1 VTDPLPLPV
10 APVLTVIH
18 DALLLA
24 VQAQPVGTVT
34 VTVPVPA
41 ADVRVAE
48 AGEIA
53 GAHDIPVCVTVN
65 VDPAIVSVPTRL
77 VVLVLA
83 AMLNVT
89 VPAPDP
95 DAPAPTVIHATLL
108 TAVHWQPVPAVTVL
122 LPEPP
127 AAATDWDDGE
137 MVGVHAPVNANVLDR
152 VLAALP
158 PDPMASTTAS

>member
-1 VTDPLPLPV
+1 MPLPV

-18 DALLLA
+18 VALLVA
-24 VQAQPVGTVT
+24 VQAQPAGTVT

-41 ADVRVAE
+41 AAVTMAE
-48 AGEIA
+48 VDEIA
-53 GAHDIPVCVTVN
+53 GVHDMALCVTVN

-77 VVLVLA
+77 VVVVLA
-83 AMLNVT
+83 AMLKVT
-89 VPAPDP
+89 VPDAEP
-95 DAPAPTVIHATLL
+95 DAPALTVIHATLL

-127 AAATDWDDGE
+127 AAPTDCDVGE
-137 MVGVHAPVNANVLDR
+137 IVGVHAPLNANVLDR

-158 PDPMASTTAS
+158 PGPRASTTAS

>member
-1 VTDPLPLPV
+1 MPLPV
-10 APVLTVIH
+10 APALTVIH
-18 DALLLA
+18 VALLVA

-41 ADVRVAE
+41 ADVRVAD
-48 AGEIA
+48 AGEIV
-53 GAHDIPVCVTVN
+53 GAHDMAACVTVK

-89 VPAPDP
+89 VPNPEP
-95 DAPAPTVIHATLL
+95 VAPALTVIHATLL
-108 TAVHWQPVPAVTVL
+108 TAAHWQPVPAVTVL
-122 LPEPP
+122 LLELLVAP
-127 AAATDWDDGE
+127 TDWDEGE
-137 MVGVHAPVNANVLDR
+137 MVGVHAPLNANVLDR

-158 PDPMASTTAS
+158 LGPMASTTAS